1 MSSMDVC
8 EMLAQL
14 FNTSHANIAWAVRN
28 GPKYPENF
36 NMEKISQHL
45 TPCKAF
51 LTSIK
56 TSFQTVYTE
65 GQNAKTQLEE
75 TQQ

>member
-1 MSSMDVC
+1 
-8 EMLAQL
+8 MLAQL
-14 FNTSHANIAWAVRN
+14 FDTSHANIAWAVRN

-36 NMEKISQHL
+36 DMEKISQHL
-45 TPCKAF
+45 HPCEAF
-51 LTSIK
+51 LTSIE